1 MQTYSYLS
9 KDGFIDSTEAQS
21 DRNLVSIFE
30 LIDQDKN
37 RRLDGAEVNDYLN
50 KKFEIIQE
58 EESLQG

>member
-1 MQTYSYLS
+1 MQTYSYLF